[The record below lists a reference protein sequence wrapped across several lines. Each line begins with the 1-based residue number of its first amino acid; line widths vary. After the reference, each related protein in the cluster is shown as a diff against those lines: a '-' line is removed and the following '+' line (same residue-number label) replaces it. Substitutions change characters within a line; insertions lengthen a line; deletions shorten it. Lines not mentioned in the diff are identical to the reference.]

1 MVFFCDSLLSL
12 EATIELAFF
21 LFADVDL
28 PRPAPFV
35 TPPIAPPAVVIIG
48 VTASVTGT
56 EVGVAKIGA
65 IFAVPLAA
73 TSAVEVAV
81 AAATPDGVVDAAAA
95 AAEDDAVAGVAGVGE
110 TTFAKDFFLS
120 SAKDAVAAAS
130 AAATA
135 TAFDLEASSAA
146 VAAASAAAF
155 AAAASAASQ
164 AFAAAIRSDG
174 ICDDS
179 SKFGC

>member
-12 EATIELAFF
+12 VATIALAFF

-65 IFAVPLAA
+65 IFAVPLVA
-73 TSAVEVAV
+73 TGAVEV

-135 TAFDLEASSAA
+135 TALDLEASSAA

>member
-12 EATIELAFF
+12 VATIALAFF

-65 IFAVPLAA
+65 IFAVPLVA
-73 TSAVEVAV
+73 TGAVEV

-95 AAEDDAVAGVAGVGE
+95 AEYDAAVVVCGGE
-110 TTFAKDFFLS
+110 AKFANEFRLS
-120 SAKDAVAAAS
+120 SAK
-130 AAATA
+130 
-135 TAFDLEASSAA
+135 AA
-146 VAAASAAAF
+146 VAAASDAAVAT
-155 AAAASAASQ
+155 A
-164 AFAAAIRSDG
+164 
-174 ICDDS
+174 
-179 SKFGC
+179 

>member
-12 EATIELAFF
+12 VATIELVFF

-48 VTASVTGT
+48 VTASVIGT

-65 IFAVPLAA
+65 IFAV
-73 TSAVEVAV
+73 
-81 AAATPDGVVDAAAA
+81 PDGVVDAAAA

-135 TAFDLEASSAA
+135 TALDLEASSAA